1 MSKFKEFISDELLIC
16 EIKLDFSNLSH
27 IKEKIINED
36 YIIYMFDDISVE
48 FHRST
53 SGKSEWML
61 KFGKSSMD
69 DKIESIELTNDHNIA
84 KVRSVLEGVIKC
96 LYIFSEKYKPDQLTF
111 DADRPSRVK
120 MYERIVKTVY
130 TNSNFIQY
138 YIAGKEQGTGHTF
151 FIIKRKGYER

>member
-1 MSKFKEFISDELLIC
+1 
-16 EIKLDFSNLSH
+16 
-27 IKEKIINED
+27 
-36 YIIYMFDDISVE
+36 
-48 FHRST
+48 
-53 SGKSEWML
+53 
-61 KFGKSSMD
+61 
-69 DKIESIELTNDHNIA
+69 LTNDHNIA

-151 FIIKRKGYER
+151 FIIKRKGYEG